1 MKAMLLTPKQWTRS
15 REPLLRL
22 MAAWGGGRLSA
33 AGLAALKELRA
44 EELETAGGGAPA
56 AALAVLLEQGRPAGI
71 AFARKAGREAC
82 LVAVSPPCRGRGA
95 GSRLLRELQRTWGAL
110 DCRVAADNAAS
121 MKMCFRAGMAAV
133 ALEDGPTGKPT
144 LVFRSGA
151 GALAAQGAQDGAARA
166 EALREAARIETA
178 QVNAA
183 RSQAGRSE
191 VERFEVERPQAE
203 RFETAWFEA
212 AQPQAERS
220 QVGRSE
226 AERFEAAWPQ
236 AERSQV
242 GRSEAERSEA
252 AWPQAERSQV
262 GRSQVGRSQ
271 VGRSEAGATKAARTA
286 GAARTPSSRPSGREL
301 LPKKPAAARRDDH
314 GSAGARHLNVIPQ

>member
-226 AERFEAAWPQ
+226 AER
-236 AERSQV
+236 
-242 GRSEAERSEA
+242 SEA

>member
-44 EELETAGGGAPA
+44 EELEPAGGGAPA

-151 GALAAQGAQDGAARA
+151 SALAAQGAQDGAARA
-166 EALREAARIETA
+166 EALREAGRIETA

-226 AERFEAAWPQ
+226 AER
-236 AERSQV
+236 
-242 GRSEAERSEA
+242 SEA

-271 VGRSEAGATKAARTA
+271 VGRSEAGATRAARTA